1 MRIQFEEHG
10 PNHVTSSSSSSSS
23 SIQLLHQQLLPPT
36 YKVVRLMKRPN
47 GEIQPNVD
55 LVVLEESTRPLLDQF
70 IKHHQEQHGGGNNTS
85 PSTPL
90 LLLVKR
96 IYLSLDP
103 AMRGWM
109 NDIPSYIPPVKLKSV
124 MRGTTICQVVGVT
137 GGGGSGGGGIAGGN
151 SNQRRHPNSL
161 FFHVGDYIVDGNLN
175 GGWDEYAVV
184 NGNYCRKIN
193 PSPTNPSSSNISLP
207 ITCHLSVLGMTGM
220 TAYFGLLHTV
230 TPPPKSGDTV
240 LVSAA
245 AGATGSLVCQIA
257 KHVLGCKVIGIAGGT
272 TKCQYLLNDLQC
284 CDSVIDYKQTRDDP
298 NGFQKQ
304 LKMALISINSKGID
318 IYFDNVGGYILN
330 ETFRR
335 LHIGG
340 RIIVCG
346 GISNYNAAGSQR
358 GDDIKFP
365 PTNYMSLIP
374 LRATMKGFI
383 VLDYKSQFGKAR
395 KDITEWIQ
403 QGKIR
408 YIPDDIKTLAD
419 GEGGGDA
426 AGGGGLANA
435 PYHLQQ
441 LFHGTNIGK
450 LIVQIG
456 TPIPSSLSS
465 SLTAAATAEED
476 VYNEDYKASTTTNLR
491 SRL

>member
-1 MRIQFEEHG
+1 MRNQDNEEDG
-10 PNHVTSSSSSSSS
+10 PPNHVPSASSPS
-23 SIQLLHQQLLPPT
+23 LHQQLLLPPT

-55 LVVLEESTRPLLDQF
+55 LVVTEESTQLLLDKFVKMNQS
-70 IKHHQEQHGGGNNTS
+70 S
-85 PSTPL
+85 PSSSSTSSRPPPPR
-90 LLLVKR
+90 LLLVVKR
-96 IYLSLDP
+96 LYLSLDP

-109 NDIPSYIPPVKLKSV
+109 NDIPSYIPPVKLGSV
-124 MRGTTICQVVGVT
+124 MRGTTICQVLGVL
-137 GGGGSGGGGIAGGN
+137 GDSIN
-151 SNQRRHPNSL
+151 NKSL
-161 FFHVGDYIVDGNLN
+161 FHVGDYIVDGNLN
-175 GGWDEYAVV
+175 GGWDEYALVD
-184 NGNYCRKIN
+184 GKFCRKIIIEN
-193 PSPTNPSSSNISLP
+193 NSPPNSNLP
-207 ITCHLSVLGMTGM
+207 ITCHLSILGMTGM

-230 TPPPKSGDTV
+230 QPPPQTGDTI

-257 KHVLGCKVIGIAGGT
+257 KHVLKCNKVIGIVGGI
-272 TKCQYLLNDLQC
+272 TKCNYLLNGLQC
-284 CDSVIDYKQTRDDP
+284 CDYVIDYKQTKDDP
-298 NGFQKQ
+298 VGFQKQ
-304 LKMALISINSKGID
+304 LKMALKAINSKGID

-335 LHIGG
+335 LNLGG

-346 GISNYNAAGSQR
+346 GISNYNTGNSQR
-358 GDDIKFP
+358 NNDISYP

-395 KDITEWIQ
+395 NDITKWIQ
-403 QGKIR
+403 QGKIK
-408 YIPDDIKTLAD
+408 YIPDDIKTLED
-419 GEGGGDA
+419 
-426 AGGGGLANA
+426 GGGGISQA

-456 TPIPSSLSS
+456 TPIPSSPSPS
-465 SLTAAATAEED
+465 TATAEGDDNNYD
-476 VYNEDYKASTTTNLR
+476 VTSTTTSLR